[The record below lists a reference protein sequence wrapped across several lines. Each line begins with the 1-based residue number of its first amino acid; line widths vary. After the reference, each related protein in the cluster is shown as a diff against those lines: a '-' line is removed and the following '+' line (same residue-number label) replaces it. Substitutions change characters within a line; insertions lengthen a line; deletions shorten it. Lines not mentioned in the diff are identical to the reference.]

1 MITAD
6 HMITAV
12 LACEIIERIRII
24 VATARL
30 DGRNVEPQHIEEV
43 FSSYG
48 VAPLEKCHGEAHSN
62 PYIDNCGVCAPR
74 WGLVDH
80 RP

>member
-1 MITAD
+1 MITVD

-43 FSSYG
+43 
-48 VAPLEKCHGEAHSN
+48 
-62 PYIDNCGVCAPR
+62 
-74 WGLVDH
+74 
-80 RP
+80 